1 MEVGAGAEASVE
13 VEAGVEA
20 EASVET
26 EAEAGVDAG
35 ADEALVAEAAL
46 DLDSEINAAIESPGS
61 DPMDPNLD
69 DTESIMKR
77 YEENDIKKEL
87 DQKSL
92 SVGSDLSGGIDKIAA
107 NSFSHNAEADNIYL
121 RKLVEGYLQHGFD
134 PSGMPNGKMTL
145 EKWNG

>member
-13 VEAGVEA
+13 AEAVVEAEVSVEAEAGAEAGVE
-20 EASVET
+20 
-26 EAEAGVDAG
+26 AG

-69 DTESIMKR
+69 DTEKIMKR

-87 DQKSL
+87 DQKSF

-121 RKLVEGYLQHGFD
+121 RKLVEGYL
-134 PSGMPNGKMTL
+134 
-145 EKWNG
+145 